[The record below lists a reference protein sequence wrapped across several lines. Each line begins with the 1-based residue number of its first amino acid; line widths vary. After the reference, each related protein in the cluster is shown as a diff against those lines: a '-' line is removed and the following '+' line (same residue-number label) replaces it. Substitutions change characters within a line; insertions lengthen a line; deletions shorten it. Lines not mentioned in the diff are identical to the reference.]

1 VTHREALR
9 LLVTTFMHGVLGW
22 HIILDMWSVESSV
35 LSKRH
40 VERKMEITPMD
51 LLGDHNMSRV

>member
-1 VTHREALR
+1 MAFWVGTS
-9 LLVTTFMHGVLGW
+9 FWICG
-22 HIILDMWSVESSV
+22 SVESNV